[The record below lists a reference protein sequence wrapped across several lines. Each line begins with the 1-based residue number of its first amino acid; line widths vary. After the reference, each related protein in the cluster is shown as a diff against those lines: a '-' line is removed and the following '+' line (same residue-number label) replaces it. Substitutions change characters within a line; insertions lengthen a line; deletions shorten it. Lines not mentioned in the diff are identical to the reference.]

1 MKNNIFNEYVG
12 KVLNLFNM
20 TETEMFSKSRLTKHK
35 DARYLLY
42 YLWHKRTMEKHEI
55 QEYMKERGY
64 EIGHSTII
72 HGIAQVEKKI
82 EEDSDIRTIIEEL
95 R

>member
-1 MKNNIFNEYVG
+1 
-12 KVLNLFNM
+12 
-20 TETEMFSKSRLTKHK
+20 
-35 DARYLLY
+35 
-42 YLWHKRTMEKHEI
+42 
-55 QEYMKERGY
+55 MKERGY

>member
-12 KVLNLFNM
+12 KVLDLFNI
-20 TETEMFSKSRLTKHK
+20 TETELFSKSRLTKHK

-42 YLWHKRTMEKHEI
+42 YLCHKRPMEKHYI

-64 EIGHSTII
+64 NIGHSTII
-72 HGIAQVEKKI
+72 HGIAQVEKKM
-82 EEDSDIRTIIEEL
+82 EEDSDVRTIIEKL